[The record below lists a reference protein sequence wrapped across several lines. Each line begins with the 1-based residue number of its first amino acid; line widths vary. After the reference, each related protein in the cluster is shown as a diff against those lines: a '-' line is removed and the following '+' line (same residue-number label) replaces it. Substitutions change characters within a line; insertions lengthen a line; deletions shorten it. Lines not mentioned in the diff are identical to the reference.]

1 MRTVLFAGVAL
12 AFATAGFAQNQTP
25 GTTNQNQ
32 PRTQTQPQTQTQTR
46 SENQNRSTYTSSG
59 SEDIEFILDA
69 AKGGMAEVE
78 LGKLAAQRAQNEE
91 VKKFAQRMVD
101 DHSKAND
108 ELKQI
113 AQSKSIKLP
122 EELDAKDKSL
132 MQRLEKLNGP
142 AFDRAYMTAM
152 QNDHVKDVNE
162 FKREANAGRDSQVK
176 SFASSTLPT
185 LEEHLQQA
193 KQTRT
198 LTTASTTRK
207 PAAAGN

>member
-1 MRTVLFAGVAL
+1 MKTVLFAGVAL

-25 GTTNQNQ
+25 KPPATE
-32 PRTQTQPQTQTQTR
+32 
-46 SENQNRSTYTSSG
+46 SHFSSSG

-78 LGKLAAQRAQNEE
+78 LGKLAADRAQNDE

-108 ELKQI
+108 QLKQI
-113 AQSKSIKLP
+113 ADSKGIKIP
-122 EELDAKDKSL
+122 TDTEAKHKAL
-132 MQRLEKLNGP
+132 MQRLDKLQGP
-142 AFDRAYMTAM
+142 AFDRAYMNAM
-152 QNDHVKDVNE
+152 VNDHVKDVSE
-162 FKREANAGRDSQVK
+162 FKKEANSGRDLQVK

-193 KQTRT
+193 KQART
-198 LTTASTTRK
+198 STAGSK
-207 PAAAGN
+207 KASASGN

>member
-1 MRTVLFAGVAL
+1 MKTVLLAGVAL

-25 GTTNQNQ
+25 APSPTPTQN
-32 PRTQTQPQTQTQTR
+32 PTRTQTK
-46 SENQNRSTYTSSG
+46 SAAESHFISSG

-78 LGKLAAQRAQNEE
+78 LGKLAADRAQNDE

-108 ELKQI
+108 QLKQI
-113 AQSKSIKLP
+113 AESKGIKIP
-122 EELDAKDKSL
+122 TETEAKQKAL
-132 MQRLEKLNGP
+132 MQRLEKLQGP
-142 AFDRAYMTAM
+142 AFDRAYMNAM
-152 QNDHVKDVNE
+152 VNDHVKDVSE
-162 FKREANAGRDSQVK
+162 FKKEANSGRDSQVK

-193 KQTRT
+193 KQART
-198 LTTASTTRK
+198 STTGAK
-207 PAAAGN
+207 KTSGAGN

>member
-1 MRTVLFAGVAL
+1 MKTVLLAGVAL

-25 GTTNQNQ
+25 APSPTPTQN
-32 PRTQTQPQTQTQTR
+32 PTRTQTKPAAE
-46 SENQNRSTYTSSG
+46 SHFISSG

-78 LGKLAAQRAQNEE
+78 LGKLAADRAQNDE

-108 ELKQI
+108 QLKQI
-113 AQSKSIKLP
+113 AESKGIKIP
-122 EELDAKDKSL
+122 TETEAKQKAL
-132 MQRLEKLNGP
+132 MQRLEKLQGP
-142 AFDRAYMTAM
+142 AFDRAYMNAM
-152 QNDHVKDVNE
+152 VNDHVKDVSE
-162 FKREANAGRDSQVK
+162 FKKEANSGRDSQVK

-193 KQTRT
+193 KQART
-198 LTTASTTRK
+198 STTGSK
-207 PAAAGN
+207 KTSGAGN